1 MSCSPVDAGVK
12 ALAWKLGVTL
22 LTLRGTEWERWE
34 QILVSPSTAE
44 TEEKLVLTFRI
55 GFRKRW
61 RCKDRKKGIFLPLF
75 APLHP
80 QSKLPPLP
88 RLGGSGGLRM
98 RTVLPIGSLHSSR
111 IFLCCSSSVSELAAV
126 VGRKRRAK
134 KGDRVPM
141 SFLLKARAI
150 LLDPYSHWFLQLF
163 KGQYIQR

>member
-22 LTLRGTEWERWE
+22 LTLRGTERERWE
-34 QILVSPSTAE
+34 QILVSPSTTE
-44 TEEKLVLTFRI
+44 TEEKLILTFRI
-55 GFRKRW
+55 GFRRRW
-61 RCKDRKKGIFLPLF
+61 RCKDRKKGIFLPL
-75 APLHP
+75 HP

-88 RLGGSGGLRM
+88 WLGGSCGLRR
-98 RTVLPIGSLHSSR
+98 RTVLPMGSLHSSR
-111 IFLCCSSSVSELAAV
+111 IFLCCSSSISELAAV
-126 VGRKRRAK
+126 VGRKRRVK